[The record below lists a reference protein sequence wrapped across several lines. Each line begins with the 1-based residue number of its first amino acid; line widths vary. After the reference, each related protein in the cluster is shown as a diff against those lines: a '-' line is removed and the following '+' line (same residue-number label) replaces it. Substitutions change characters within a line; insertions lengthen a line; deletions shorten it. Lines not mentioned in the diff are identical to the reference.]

1 MGLEMNMET
10 FVQVE
15 YGVLNG
21 IILLTAAV
29 LCYKWLK
36 ERRSL
41 RQQSKDGLL
50 NPSVSSHNSSK

>member
-1 MGLEMNMET
+1 MMER
-10 FVQVE
+10 FVQIE
-15 YGVLNG
+15 YAVLNG

-41 RQQSKDGLL
+41 RQSKEGLL